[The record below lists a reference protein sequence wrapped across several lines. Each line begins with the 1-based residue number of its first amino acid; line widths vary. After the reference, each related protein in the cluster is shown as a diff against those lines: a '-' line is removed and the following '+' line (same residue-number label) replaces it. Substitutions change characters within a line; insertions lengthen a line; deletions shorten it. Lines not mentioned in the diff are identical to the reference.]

1 MPSTVIV
8 VTVITITATLKK
20 ERTDRKT
27 DMKAVKINQC
37 YSILIVLLCMYVLC
51 RSVVSDSLQPDLIDY
66 RLPGSSVHEDSPGKN
81 TGAGCHALLQG
92 IFPTQGSNP
101 DLPHCRRILN
111 HLSYQESHIYMD
123 IL

>member
-1 MPSTVIV
+1 
-8 VTVITITATLKK
+8 
-20 ERTDRKT
+20 
-27 DMKAVKINQC
+27 
-37 YSILIVLLCMYVLC
+37 MYVLC

-66 RLPGSSVHEDSPGKN
+66 RLPGSSVREDSPGKN

-111 HLSYQESHIYMD
+111 YLSYQESPIYMD

>member
-1 MPSTVIV
+1 
-8 VTVITITATLKK
+8 
-20 ERTDRKT
+20 
-27 DMKAVKINQC
+27 MKVVKINHC
-37 YSILIVLLCMYVLC
+37 YSILIVLLYMDVLC
-51 RSVVSDSLQPDLIDY
+51 RSVVSDSLQPNLIDC

-101 DLPHCRRILN
+101 DLPQCRRILY
-111 HLSYQESHIYMD
+111 HLSYQESPIYMD